1 MKNLFFLIFCVQAS
15 FCFGQTK
22 FSNEKL
28 SLVNDI
34 VHKTTRQ
41 TVSSF
46 MKDKGFGD
54 AEVDEGTEKYGDL
67 LYFEKT
73 YNEVEVEYTT
83 DGKIDNVVLTYGGA
97 PNNAFI
103 EMELEDMGFV
113 PKTTTGEWTDGKM
126 KERKEWTKPG
136 SKYSF
141 ITLTLEEEKMGMLG
155 YGIKE

>member
-1 MKNLFFLIFCVQAS
+1 MKNLLLLLFCFQAS
-15 FCFGQTK
+15 LFFGQTK

-54 AEVDEGTEKYGDL
+54 AEVDEGTSEYGDL

-97 PNNAFI
+97 PNNTFI
-103 EMELEDMGFV
+103 EMELRDMGFI
-113 PKTTTGEWTDGKM
+113 PETSTGEWTDGKM
-126 KERKEWTKPG
+126 KERKEWTKAG

-141 ITLTLEEEKMGMLG
+141 ITVTIEEEKIGILG
-155 YGIKE
+155 YGTKE